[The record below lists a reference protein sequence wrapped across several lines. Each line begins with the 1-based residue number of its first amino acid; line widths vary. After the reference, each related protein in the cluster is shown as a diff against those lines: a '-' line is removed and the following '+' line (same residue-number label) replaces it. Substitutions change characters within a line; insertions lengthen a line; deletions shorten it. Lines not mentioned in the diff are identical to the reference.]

1 MTWISSACGPLL
13 ARLRL
18 ANCPRSIRY
27 SGRSNR
33 SAEHYDA
40 NLNRCVR
47 PQQVAQIDLRS
58 PADVTSAPNTATQ
71 TQLGVSDRSA
81 QALGRRPANSRTFP
95 KLARVSKGRGRHNL
109 NPFSPPVGCCRNSPG
124 EDIATV
130 GTRSRG
136 GPGLDHRLAPL
147 RGPPVVRVAGLR
159 PGRLAGTSCRLSS
172 RTMLGPHA
180 AAPTRR
186 GGTDQPE
193 QEGRGSLSLSWA

>member
-40 NLNRCVR
+40 NLHRCVR

-95 KLARVSKGRGRHNL
+95 LSAPKAWR
-109 NPFSPPVGCCRNSPG
+109 C
-124 EDIATV
+124 
-130 GTRSRG
+130 G
-136 GPGLDHRLAPL
+136 GG
-147 RGPPVVRVAGLR
+147 
-159 PGRLAGTSCRLSS
+159 LAGRQHRYEVRLV
-172 RTMLGPHA
+172 P
-180 AAPTRR
+180 
-186 GGTDQPE
+186 
-193 QEGRGSLSLSWA
+193 